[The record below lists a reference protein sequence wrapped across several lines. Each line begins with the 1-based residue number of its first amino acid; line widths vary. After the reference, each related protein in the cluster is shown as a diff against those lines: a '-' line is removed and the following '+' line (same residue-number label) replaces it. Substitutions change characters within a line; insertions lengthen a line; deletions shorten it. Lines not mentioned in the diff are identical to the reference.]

1 MKTEDRRYIYN
12 PRPEIDEFWSDCID
26 TKDKKQSKQNSIKN
40 QNSKNNQKSGS
51 KNISYT
57 HYHHG
62 SQERKQNSSFYK
74 AKTYSNSNSLI
85 KSNTTINSSNHN
97 LNKNSKLN
105 SSLERFL
112 TNIFNKHPSFI
123 EEMKEEEKKKLR
135 SRNAKLRCIGLYAY
149 GLEFQKEMRMLKE
162 RNEEEKKINDMSKCT
177 FKPKLN
183 KKISYLGDK
192 TYYEKGV
199 SRLYKKNVKKFLN
212 KSVDNIYKKKNN
224 DEFEKC
230 TFKPKLE
237 SDPILMKKMFRNNS
251 ISDQKGNPEFLLRY
265 TKARDEY
272 LIRRFKKMYRKED
285 SYDYS
290 LLSLTKRL
298 CNKQYKNYLN
308 VNNTVLA
315 FGETISPDNPIHS
328 SIADFRGLSIQ
339 TEVPGQKK
347 RPRVNSY
354 IINLRKN
361 LQSLDLNEE

>member
-1 MKTEDRRYIYN
+1 MKTEDKRYIYN
-12 PRPEIDEFWSDCID
+12 PKPEIDEFWSDCIEQ
-26 TKDKKQSKQNSIKN
+26 KDKKQSKQNI
-40 QNSKNNQKSGS
+40 NQKSRS
-51 KNISYT
+51 KNINYAYYQHNQHSS
-57 HYHHG
+57 HG
-62 SQERKQNSSFYK
+62 K
-74 AKTYSNSNSLI
+74 NSNSRYN
-85 KSNTTINSSNHN
+85 KSRTYNSSNSFIQSNININSSTHN
-97 LNKNSKLN
+97 LNKNSKIN
-105 SSLERFL
+105 SSVERFL
-112 TNIFNKHPSFI
+112 TNIFNKHPSFVDEI
-123 EEMKEEEKKKLR
+123 KEEERKKLR

-162 RNEEEKKINDMSKCT
+162 RNDEEKKINDMSKCT

-192 TYYEKGV
+192 VYYERGV
-199 SRLYKKNVKKFLN
+199 NRLYKKNVKKFLN
-212 KSVDNIYKKKNN
+212 KSVDNIHNNKNN
-224 DEFEKC
+224 NDFEKC

-237 SDPILMKKMFRNNS
+237 SDPIAMKKMFRNNS
-251 ISDQKGNPEFLLRY
+251 ISDKKGNPEFLLRY

-298 CNKQYKNYLN
+298 CNNQYRNYLN

-315 FGETISPDNPIHS
+315 FGETIAPDNPIHS

-347 RPRVNSY
+347 TPRVNSY